1 MLRNQTASRPS
12 RNEQVVPRPTTAPTI
27 RRVAGEDPYGAM
39 TIDQLSY
46 GQLVAH
52 SALVHAPPKPVHHQP
67 PVLKEN
73 IRPASA
79 RTPQRKVKR
88 ANNDFCCL
96 SAEISREVAFSSRR
110 KANPNTPSGFGKP
123 LKTPNTKRKSKSIMT
138 PLSKDLFRAKT
149 AGRDLPPVPGTDSK
163 LMQIRLTETASMSSS
178 DTGDGSSQVDL
189 FSTFSAA
196 KQTKRDLGLSKSAKK
211 TRKNSS
217 SLNFSLSARKKLKR
231 CLTPPRNALGSHK
244 SRFGDSS
251 TRSSSAA
258 LAALS
263 TSYDGL
269 SQFRLTSTE
278 HDPSPFQEELPEKN
292 HVLVHAKVCN
302 LMDGYTA
309 VHRDFDFSTLTGIGR
324 STLEKEYMNTTLE
337 RPLIAGSCHRNV
349 VRMLL
354 DCAPDL
360 VVEGFFREYSKDDS
374 GAGERMEACIFSSES
389 LRQIIVCFRGS
400 TKNQAKPLQ
409 SQFFFASKLGTCR
422 ALPNV
427 DCLPDQ
433 TNKRQFKGTA
443 PLDKKEQDVPILD
456 LFRSAYFS
464 TTLEKTVFVLLANL
478 ASRKPFFD
486 IMFTGHSFGA
496 SIAQIASVRYATAK
510 AQMRVK
516 CTVFGSPRIG
526 GQEWRHLVHSL
537 PNLCIYRIENGAD
550 PFVEQPQGAEWKHCG
565 HSIKICE
572 SNSGVGVAFRALRFG
587 VEPAESAEKSM
598 IAPQNI
604 LRAVQSKVV
613 IPTCSSQHRG
623 DHEME
628 NVVEKLVRSGDKWIA
643 DFVGMRGNGVLSVG
657 NERRMLS

>member
-1 MLRNQTASRPS
+1 MKTASRPFA
-12 RNEQVVPRPTTAPTI
+12 RNAQVNMRPTTAPTI
-27 RRVAGEDPYGAM
+27 MAGEDTYGAC
-39 TIDQLSY
+39 IDELNY
-46 GQLVAH
+46 GQLH
-52 SALVHAPPKPVHHQP
+52 SASARAPPKPIHHQP

-73 IRPASA
+73 VRPASAA
-79 RTPQRKVKR
+79 RTPQRKVVR
-88 ANNDFCCL
+88 ANNGPFCCL
-96 SAEISREVAFSSRR
+96 STEISREVAFSSR
-110 KANPNTPSGFGKP
+110 KAKCNTPSGLQKP

-138 PLSKDLFRAKT
+138 PLSRDLFRAKT
-149 AGRDLPPVPGTDSK
+149 AGRDLPPVPATDSK
-163 LMQIRLTETASMSSS
+163 MMQIKLTDTASMSSS
-178 DTGDGSSQVDL
+178 DSGDGTSPANL
-189 FSTFSAA
+189 FSTFSTA
-196 KQTKRDLGLSKSAKK
+196 KDTKRDLGLSKSAKK
-211 TRKNSS
+211 TRKGNPP
-217 SLNFSLSARKKLKR
+217 LNFSLSARKKLKR
-231 CLTPPRNALGSHK
+231 CLTPPRSALGSHK

-251 TRSSSAA
+251 TRSSAAA

-278 HDPSPFQEELPEKN
+278 HDPSPFQVELPDKDD
-292 HVLVHAKVCN
+292 VLVHAKVCN

-309 VHRDFDFSTLTGIGR
+309 IHRDFDFSTLSGIGR
-324 STLEKEYMNTTLE
+324 ATIEKEYANTTLE
-337 RPLIAGSCHRNV
+337 RPLIAGSCHRGV
-349 VRMLL
+349 VRTLL

-360 VVEGFFREYSKDDS
+360 VVEGFFREYSKDES

-409 SQFFFASKLGTCR
+409 SQFFFASKLGT
-422 ALPNV
+422 A
-427 DCLPDQ
+427 
-433 TNKRQFKGTA
+433 T
-443 PLDKKEQDVPILD
+443 LDKKEQDVPILD
-456 LFRSAYFS
+456 LFRAAYFS

-486 IMFTGHSFGA
+486 IVFTGHSFGA

-526 GQEWRHLVHSL
+526 GQEWRHLVHAI

-565 HSIKICE
+565 HSIKICD
-572 SNSGVGVAFRALRFG
+572 SSSGVGVSFKALRFG

-613 IPTCSSQHRG
+613 AIPTCSSQHKG

-643 DFVGMRGNGVLSVG
+643 DFVGMRGNGVSVG
-657 NERRMLS
+657 NERRLIS